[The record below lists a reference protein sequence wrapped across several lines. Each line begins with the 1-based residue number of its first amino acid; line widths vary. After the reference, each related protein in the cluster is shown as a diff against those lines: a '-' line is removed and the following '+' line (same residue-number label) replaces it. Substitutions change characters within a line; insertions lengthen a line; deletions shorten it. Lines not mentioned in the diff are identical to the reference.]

1 MPGLPCQIITG
12 VSFYILMLSYS
23 HFAISQPSQYESF
36 GFQKFEATVLSPYQM
51 IHINQENAQFVKSYI
66 QKELEAHGLRLSS
79 SPDLYV
85 NVNVILK
92 LQQQDIGQD
101 SQLRSRPNNSISI
114 YQVGTLNVQ
123 LVDVIRA
130 NVLWEGSRSI
140 VLWKKKEKKILK
152 RVDNI
157 VAKLFK
163 DFDPS
168 ILDN

>member
-1 MPGLPCQIITG
+1 M
-12 VSFYILMLSYS
+12 
-23 HFAISQPSQYESF
+23 
-36 GFQKFEATVLSPYQM
+36 
-51 IHINQENAQFVKSYI
+51 
-66 QKELEAHGLRLSS
+66 
-79 SPDLYV
+79 
-85 NVNVILK
+85 NVILK
-92 LQQQDIGQD
+92 LQQQDLGQD
-101 SQLRSRPNNSISI
+101 SQLTSRLIST

-140 VLWKKKEKKILK
+140 VLWKKKEKKIRK

-168 ILDN
+168 ILGN

>member
-12 VSFYILMLSYS
+12 VSFYILMLSHS

-85 NVNVILK
+85 DVNVILK
-92 LQQQDIGQD
+92 LQQQDLGQD
-101 SQLRSRPNNSISI
+101 SQLRSRPIST

-140 VLWKKKEKKILK
+140 VLWKKKEKKIRK

-157 VAKLFK
+157 VGKLFK
-163 DFDPS
+163 DFAPS
-168 ILDN
+168 ILGN

>member
-1 MPGLPCQIITG
+1 MPAQLSKVPKISCC
-12 VSFYILMLSYS
+12 ILFLFYS
-23 HFAISQPSQYESF
+23 HFLISQSSSSYKTF
-36 GFQKFEATVLSPYQM
+36 GFQKFEATILTPYQW
-51 IHINQENAQFVKSYI
+51 IHVNQENAQFVKSYI

-92 LQQQDIGQD
+92 LQQQDLGQD
-101 SQLRSRPNNSISI
+101 SQLTSRLIST

-140 VLWKKKEKKILK
+140 VLWKKKEKKIRK

-168 ILDN
+168 ILGN

>member
-1 MPGLPCQIITG
+1 
-12 VSFYILMLSYS
+12 MLSYS

-92 LQQQDIGQD
+92 LQQQDLGQDD
-101 SQLRSRPNNSISI
+101 SQLRSRPIST

-140 VLWKKKEKKILK
+140 VLWKKKEKKIRK

-157 VAKLFK
+157 VGKLFK

-168 ILDN
+168 ILGN